1 MLKLKRIQKIHAMNI
16 RNTEEFEVEFANTD
30 RLKNSA
36 IPYMQRLLNLDQIEE
51 SNEVINKSRIRNPG

>member
-1 MLKLKRIQKIHAMNI
+1 MNI

-36 IPYMQRLLNLDQIEE
+36 FPYMQRLLNLDQIEE